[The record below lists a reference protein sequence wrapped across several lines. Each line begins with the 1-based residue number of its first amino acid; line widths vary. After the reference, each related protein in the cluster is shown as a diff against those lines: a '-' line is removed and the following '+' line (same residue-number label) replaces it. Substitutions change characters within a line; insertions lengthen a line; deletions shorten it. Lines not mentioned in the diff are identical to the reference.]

1 MGVLFSCRII
11 KIKRQRDRLKIIR
24 VAELEEFCVPFEA
37 LSMLIFVYC
46 TGFIFICMIMT
57 FSLAEIKKKKN
68 LFLPKTYKKL
78 S

>member
-46 TGFIFICMIMT
+46 TGFIFYLYDND
-57 FSLAEIKKKKN
+57 FFFGRDKKKKK
-68 LFLPKTYKKL
+68 FVPA
-78 S
+78 